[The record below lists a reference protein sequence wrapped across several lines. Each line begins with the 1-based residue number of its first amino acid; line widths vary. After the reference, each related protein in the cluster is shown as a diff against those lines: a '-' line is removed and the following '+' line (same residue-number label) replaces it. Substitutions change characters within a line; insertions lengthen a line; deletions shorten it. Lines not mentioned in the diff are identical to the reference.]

1 MRDLPRG
8 TQVAN
13 HGARLLS
20 STGLSPALACRS
32 RRIRLA
38 IEFLTPSE
46 PCRAPR
52 STPTT
57 PTQKRRQPI
66 TLSWFGLFPFRSP
79 LLRECSLFLQLL
91 RCFSSLAY
99 LHLAYLVQPGVSW
112 TSPAGFPHSDISGSM
127 SARDSPELFAA
138 CHVLHRLLAP
148 RHPPRALCSLT
159 PQPLTKRSRA
169 EWIGISIGII

>member
-8 TQVAN
+8 TQVAD
-13 HGARLLS
+13 HGARSLS
-20 STGLSPALACRS
+20 PTGLSPSLARRS
-32 RRIRLA
+32 RRFRLA
-38 IEFLTPSE
+38 IEFLTPQK
-46 PCRAPR
+46 PCRV
-52 STPTT
+52 STIDSYNPHSETAATYRAELVWALPVSLATT
-57 PTQKRRQPI
+57 QGI
-66 TLSWFGLFPFRSP
+66 ISFPP
-79 LLRECSLFLQLL
+79 AL

-99 LHLAYLVQPGVSW
+99 LHLAYLIQPGVSW

-159 PQPLTKRSRA
+159 PSA
-169 EWIGISIGII
+169 S